1 MSAQHNLMAHEV
13 STILLREL
21 RTGNAEWATP
31 RLSKKSTLWQGFQ
44 DWPKPDIA
52 IEDRD
57 HNSSFALEFKPP
69 NHQRREYITGLGQ
82 AITYLRN
89 FEFSGLVVPEFSSD
103 GFQIASYLDDLI
115 KAELS
120 DLALALFQYEP
131 IGRKLTYLRPLRRRL
146 STQPALVQSGQR
158 PFWGY
163 WRDLSHSDVFDLL
176 SLIDKKEGEGFGSVF
191 AHFWQ
196 DIVIGGRAK
205 TWEGKPRNIRGSDVW
220 RVKAESTNASLSLR
234 HAGLLSSDHALTE
247 MGHAL
252 LRAAK
257 IYSADST
264 LFLDMLAYCVLVE
277 GRHLNLIFW
286 VDEQSR
292 NIGSEDKG
300 ERKQYLRA
308 LDHRLVEAGAI
319 RPRPERPRK
328 QTFLRDEPKL
338 WNKLGLLVGNGRNG
352 YFHKGT
358 GLVFNWRKVV
368 SIVDS
373 RPSLG
378 S

>member
-21 RTGNAEWATP
+21 RTGNAEWATS

-82 AITYLRN
+82 AITYLRS

-115 KAELS
+115 KAELPG
-120 DLALALFQYEP
+120 LALALFQYDPE
-131 IGRKLTYLRPLRRRL
+131 GRNLTHLRPLRARP
-146 STQPALVQSGQR
+146 STPPALVQSGQR

-176 SLIDKKEGEGFGSVF
+176 SLIDKKEGEGFDSVF
-191 AHFWQ
+191 AHFWK
-196 DIVIGGRAK
+196 DIVILGQSK
-205 TWEGKPRNIRGSDVW
+205 DWEGRPRSIQGSDAN
-220 RVKAESTNASLSLR
+220 RIKKETTNASLSLR
-234 HAGLLSSDHALTE
+234 HAGLLSSDHALT
-247 MGHAL
+247 GAGYTL

-257 IYSADST
+257 IYSADSEV
-264 LFLDMLAYCVLVE
+264 FLEMLAYCVLVE

-300 ERKQYLRA
+300 NRKQYLWA
-308 LDHRLVEAGAI
+308 LDRRLVEVGAI
-319 RPRPERPRK
+319 RPRSENTVTP
-328 QTFLRDEPKL
+328 FLRDELKL
-338 WNKLGLLVGNGRNG
+338 WNKLELLVRNKHNG
-352 YFHKGT
+352 YFHRGT
-358 GLVFNWRKVV
+358 GLVFNWRKIVAV
-368 SIVDS
+368 VDS
-373 RPSLG
+373 WPSLG
-378 S
+378 T